1 MTVLDWVVFIA
12 YLVVTAAIG
21 FWCGRNQ
28 KSVEDYFLGSREVP
42 WWAAML
48 SLVATETS
56 AVTVVAIPAQ
66 IYAPGG
72 DMGFLHC
79 AVGFAIG
86 KILISIFILPAY
98 FQHQITTPYEY
109 LGSHLGRGGQVA
121 GSVLFAT
128 ALYIGAA
135 FRIYVGAIPLKVA
148 TGLDLTVCLLIISVL
163 AMAYTLLGGLRAVI
177 WTDVFQMLLFISG
190 GAVALIFILNTLPD
204 GLTSLI
210 ESMKGSGRIG
220 PFDQPYLLDMG
231 FRESA
236 GGGSAYDWTQPHT
249 FFAGFLGAAILTL
262 ATHGT
267 DHSNIQRLLAC
278 VSLGKARLA
287 LVVSAFVVFFQF
299 ALFLLVGAAVA
310 AFYDQTGT
318 HPELET
324 GNSILPYFITHE
336 LPAGLSGLL
345 IAGIFAAAMS
355 TVDSALSAL
364 SATTVT
370 DLSGKKKVS
379 SNPLKQ
385 ARNWVV
391 IWGVLLWLGSQ
402 GAAMVGKQDLI
413 GSIFTAST
421 TIYGPLL
428 GVFLIALVMFRNVE
442 GGKRG
447 WIIWP
452 SLAIGV
458 LVQSG
463 VFLLG
468 QTWAMGENTFS
479 IAWPWVTPI
488 GAAATF
494 LPAAILA
501 KWFGTRQD

>member
-1 MTVLDWVVFIA
+1 MTHIDWGVFVL
-12 YLVVTAAIG
+12 YLAATAAIG

-28 KSVEDYFLGSREVP
+28 KSAEDYFLGSREVP

-79 AVGFAIG
+79 AIGFAIG
-86 KILISIFILPAY
+86 KILISIFILPFY
-98 FQHQITTPYEY
+98 FQKEITTPYEY
-109 LGSHLGRGGQVA
+109 LGTHLGRGGQVA
-121 GSVLFAT
+121 GSLLFAS

-148 TGLDLTVCLLIISVL
+148 TGLDLTLCLLIISLL
-163 AMAYTLLGGLRAVI
+163 AMAYTLMGGLRAVI
-177 WTDVFQMLLFISG
+177 WTDVFQMLLFFFG
-190 GAVALIFILNTLPD
+190 GGVALWFIIGGLPD
-204 GLTSLI
+204 GFSTLLQSMR
-210 ESMKGSGRIG
+210 ESGKIG
-220 PFDQPYLLDMG
+220 PFDQPLFVDTG
-231 FRESA
+231 FHKVDE
-236 GGGSAYDWTQPHT
+236 GGWAYDWSQPHN
-249 FFAGFLGAAILTL
+249 FFAGFLGAAVLTL

-278 VSLGKARLA
+278 ASLRKARLA
-287 LVVSAFVVFFQF
+287 LVVSAVVVFFQF

-310 AFYDQTGT
+310 VFYDQKGT
-318 HPELET
+318 HPELES
-324 GNSILPYFITHE
+324 GNSILPHFITHE
-336 LPAGLSGLL
+336 LPVGLSGLL

-370 DLSGKKKVS
+370 DLRGKNTKS

-385 ARNWVV
+385 ARLWVI
-391 IWGVLLWLGSQ
+391 IWGILLWMGSQ
-402 GAAMVGKQDLI
+402 GAATIGKRDLI

-428 GVFLIALVMFRNVE
+428 GVFLISLLLFRN
-442 GGKRG
+442 GGMTGKS
-447 WIIWP
+447 WILWP
-452 SLAIGV
+452 AIASGC
-458 LVQSG
+458 LVQG
-463 VFLLG
+463 MVFLLG
-468 QTWAMGENTFS
+468 QEWALGENAIS
-479 IAWPWVTPI
+479 IAWPWVAPI
-488 GAAATF
+488 GAAAT
-494 LPAAILA
+494 LIPAMVLNYSVGAR
-501 KWFGTRQD
+501 KD